1 MPFQHGVLTVKAL
14 LDIFYKEHCEILRSI
29 VDGSSGDT
37 HMSPHRGLVKMEQWS
52 SSRLS
57 VIRNVT
63 QAPGAALAGGHMVWW
78 RLLVSI
84 NIDIVVKKT
93 RPKHVKWHDSFLQ
106 ISKWMFAI

>member
-1 MPFQHGVLTVKAL
+1 MKFCEVSLTAL
-14 LDIFYKEHCEILRSI
+14 VVTHTHVTSPLTGQ
-29 VDGSSGDT
+29 DGA
-37 HMSPHRGLVKMEQWS
+37 RS

-106 ISKWMFAI
+106 ISKWMFAIVIDGNIL

>member
-1 MPFQHGVLTVKAL
+1 MKFCEVSLTAL
-14 LDIFYKEHCEILRSI
+14 
-29 VDGSSGDT
+29 VVT
-37 HMSPHRGLVKMEQWS
+37 HTCHLTADWSRWSTEQ
-52 SSRLS
+52 RLS

-93 RPKHVKWHDSFLQ
+93 RPKHVEWHDSFLQ
-106 ISKWMFAI
+106 ISKWMFAKYSYRW